1 MSNFVLGWRSVPRKE
16 GTMPRGRGGG
26 AFRAAKVEAQAEASR
41 ALIRSIIPY
50 TAAGAASI
58 ETAPAIWYDSIISN
72 VCSSYSHSMASV
84 LPSRHSSCIQ
94 FSVPS
99 RIECRQVTPCRA
111 SSASG
116 TKAGTTS
123 KNFFQT
129 QDVEFLFLSQRP
141 RLAAFEGSIAP
152 KTPVL
157 KLSRPLA

>member
-1 MSNFVLGWRSVPRKE
+1 MTNYVLGWRSAPRKE

-26 AFRAAKVEAQAEASR
+26 AFRAAKAEAQAEAPW

-58 ETAPAIWYDSIISN
+58 ETAPAIWYYSSISN

-84 LPSRHSSCIQ
+84 LPSRHSSYTQ
-94 FSVPS
+94 FSAS
-99 RIECRQVTPCRA
+99 TRNACRRMTRCRV

-123 KNFFQT
+123 KTFFK
-129 QDVEFLFLSQRP
+129 LRALSFCFCPKVRGGSPLEARWRRKRP
-141 RLAAFEGSIAP
+141 F
-152 KTPVL
+152 
-157 KLSRPLA
+157 

>member
-1 MSNFVLGWRSVPRKE
+1 MTNFVLDWRSAPRKE

-26 AFRAAKVEAQAEASR
+26 AFRAAKAEAQAEASQ

-50 TAAGAASI
+50 TEAGAASI
-58 ETAPAIWYDSIISN
+58 ETAPAIWYYSIISN

-116 TKAGTTS
+116 TKAGITS
-123 KNFFQT
+123 KTIFKLRT
-129 QDVEFLFLSQRP
+129 LS
-141 RLAAFEGSIAP
+141 FCFCP
-152 KTPVL
+152 KGRDWP
-157 KLSRPLA
+157 PLEAR